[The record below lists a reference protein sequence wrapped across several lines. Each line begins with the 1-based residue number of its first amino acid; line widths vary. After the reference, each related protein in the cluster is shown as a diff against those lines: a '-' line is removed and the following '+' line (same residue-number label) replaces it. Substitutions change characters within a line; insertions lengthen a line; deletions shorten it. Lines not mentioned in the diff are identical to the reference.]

1 MPIHPPP
8 LKAVPS
14 LIADWIEIRTLAN
27 ENNLYRLNHLKRFWD
42 TRRETEDSDPSGQR
56 RVEDNTDT
64 EGISGADEDIFLDA
78 ITDEISDRINALGDA
93 YPFEFDIQGTKL
105 SVLQEVSDAG
115 YIYLFCLLLSHCK
128 ADEILNGEWL
138 PAVNHDV
145 RDLFQACATLAA
157 AGYVDG
163 CAISFGWPRPNQN
176 PPFLQRLKDVY
187 HHFGEG
193 EVVNEPRVG
202 ASPMVKDEEIDVI
215 AWKPRK
221 DKAAGTFYLL
231 GQVASGSNWEAK
243 SIKGGPIAYFH
254 RTWFTRTP
262 ASEPLPSIFIPQA
275 VLPTG
280 DGGRKDR
287 IDLQTAKFGFIL
299 DRLVLPS
306 LASVGISLFD
316 DKSNDLIIERRSDI
330 PRVIAWVSAQV
341 TALRNSVSNLVQQ

>member
-1 MPIHPPP
+1 
-8 LKAVPS
+8 
-14 LIADWIEIRTLAN
+14 
-27 ENNLYRLNHLKRFWD
+27 
-42 TRRETEDSDPSGQR
+42 
-56 RVEDNTDT
+56 
-64 EGISGADEDIFLDA
+64 
-78 ITDEISDRINALGDA
+78 
-93 YPFEFDIQGTKL
+93 
-105 SVLQEVSDAG
+105 
-115 YIYLFCLLLSHCK
+115 
-128 ADEILNGEWL
+128 
-138 PAVNHDV
+138 
-145 RDLFQACATLAA
+145 
-157 AGYVDG
+157 
-163 CAISFGWPRPNQN
+163 
-176 PPFLQRLKDVY
+176 VY

-243 SIKGGPIAYFH
+243 SIKGDPIAYFH